1 MNHVVFFKLSDLDT
15 AREAARR
22 LAALDGVVPSLQ
34 SVEVGVDEARSARS
48 WDVCLITRFA
58 DAAGFEAYRD
68 HPAHLEVV
76 AWLKEVG
83 MEAAAVDWSSGS

>member
-22 LAALDGVVPSLQ
+22 LSALEGVVPSLL
-34 SVEVGVDEARSARS
+34 SIEVGVDEGRSERS

-58 DAAGFEAYRD
+58 DAAGFEAYRV
-68 HPAHLEVV
+68 HPAHVAVV
-76 AWLKEVG
+76 EWFQQVG
-83 MEAAAVDWSSGS
+83 TEAAAVDWT